1 MKTKRFAIFLTVINL
16 LVLTSVLFH
25 AHSATKPE
33 VAPVLRCRELYLV
46 DDKGRIRAEL
56 KVTPAQ
62 PTLKM
67 PDGTTGYPE
76 SVLFRLITS
85 TGGPYVKLGAN
96 EDGGGLVLGGES
108 GYAQIL
114 SLGTN
119 FPFVKLSAKDGSE
132 EVMKPRH

>member
-46 DDKGRIRAEL
+46 DDHGRIRAEL

-67 PDGTTGYPE
+67 PDGTTGFPE
-76 SVLFRLITS
+76 SVLFRLISS
-85 TGGPYVKLGAN
+85 TGSPHVKLGAN
-96 EDGGGLVLGGES
+96 EDGAGLVLGGEAR
-108 GYAQIL
+108 YVQIL
-114 SLGTN
+114 SRGTN
-119 FPFVKLSAKDGSE
+119 FPFVKLVTKDGRE
-132 EVMKPRH
+132 QVMKPQ